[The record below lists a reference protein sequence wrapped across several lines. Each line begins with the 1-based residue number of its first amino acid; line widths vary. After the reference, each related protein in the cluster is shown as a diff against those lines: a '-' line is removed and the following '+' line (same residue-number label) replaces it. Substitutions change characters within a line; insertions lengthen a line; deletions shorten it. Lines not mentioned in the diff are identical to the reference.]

1 MLIYAERFH
10 DSVQVLLGV
19 SKFGFEVDRIILAT
33 SSPVT
38 FGMTRSV
45 MIMSKPVRDGGN
57 QRGALNLDSGL

>member
-45 MIMSKPVRDGGN
+45 MMMSKPVRDDGN
-57 QRGALNLDSGL
+57 

>member
-1 MLIYAERFH
+1 MLVYAERSH

-45 MIMSKPVRDGGN
+45 MIMSKPVRDDGN
-57 QRGALNLDSGL
+57 